1 MYLVGRTCEL
11 GALEKMLAQAGVEG
25 GGALLLEGDPGIGKT
40 ALVDVVA
47 ARARK
52 HGTAV
57 LRVVGVETEQELAFS
72 ALHQLLYPLLD
83 RLPGIPSVQGEVL
96 EQALSIR
103 AGSPPDRLAIA
114 AAALALLRVVAEEG
128 PICVV
133 VDDAHWIDQSSA
145 EVLSSMARK
154 LSGYQVTLV
163 MTARS
168 GWDGFADQPGLPVL
182 TVSPLDPE
190 DARAVLEDG
199 HPGLAESTRRR
210 LLDEAEGNPLAL
222 IELPK
227 LLSPAQRRGEE
238 PLPVNLPLSAR
249 LESMFADRIRLLTP
263 ATRFLL
269 LLVALDGQRNGNL
282 QHIRQA
288 WGTTGEQWEDRL
300 LKDGEASGLVHIH
313 QTDDR
318 VAFCHPT
325 ARSCLIHMS
334 SAVRRSAAHRALAAV
349 LDDSPDQRAWHL
361 AHAAEG
367 PDEAVALE
375 LSRVASAALARGGAA
390 EAAAAFLRAAQLS
403 PDREARARRLEEAAF
418 ASGIDG
424 RLEAASK
431 LVAAGSVETLRGA
444 VAAAYV
450 LFHRDGDCDAV
461 FRVLLPALRQGPL
474 SDGPE
479 DLAAYDDAFY
489 VLLNCIVWAGRQDL
503 WRSVYEVLDH
513 ASETARM
520 CFDSVAD
527 PVRTAHDVRERLD
540 RSTAEL
546 SANTPFWRMNWLI
559 YTAIYLDCFS
569 YYDSVWRDF
578 VGHTVYDSQR
588 IVLLARAHD
597 SYIRGDWDTTLT
609 LADEGAGDATRHGYG
624 FTHILFTY
632 GLASVAAGRGDEKML
647 RRHCDTI
654 EAWAR
659 PRQFQ
664 LLLASVNEA
673 RARAAIGRGDFEE
686 AYQQAAVVTPPG
698 VLPSHYP
705 HAQRVFLDLVESAV
719 RTGRIDEARAHVKAG
734 RQARLDAIS
743 PHHALILATA
753 AAVAAPDEEARE
765 LYESA
770 LALQDATLW
779 PHEYARL
786 RLLYGE
792 WLRRRR
798 DYTASRGHLGAALE
812 MFHQRLKAPLWAQR
826 ARDELRAA
834 GGTVRVP
841 NARDLG
847 SMSAQ
852 ERRIAE
858 LAAGGLSNKEI
869 GRKLNI
875 SPRTA
880 GCHLYKV
887 FPKLGIASRAALRDA
902 LAEFDRRVRP

>member
-1 MYLVGRTCEL
+1 MSLVGRTSEL
-11 GALEKMLAQAGVEG
+11 CVLEKVLAQAGVEG
-25 GGALLLEGDPGIGKT
+25 QALLLEGDPGAGKT
-40 ALVDVVA
+40 SLVDAVA
-47 ARARK
+47 ARARNN
-52 HGTAV
+52 GAGV

-83 RLPGIPSVQGEVL
+83 RLPGIPAVQGEAL

-114 AAALALLRVVAEEG
+114 TAALALLRVVAEEN
-128 PICVV
+128 PVCVV
-133 VDDAHWIDQSSA
+133 VDDAHWIDRSSA
-145 EVLSSMARK
+145 EVLFFMAGR
-154 LSGYQVTLV
+154 LSGCRVALV
-163 MTARS
+163 MAART
-168 GWDGFADQPGLPVL
+168 GWDGFADQAGLPVL
-182 TVSPLDPE
+182 TVSPLGPE
-190 DARAVLEDG
+190 DARAVLEHS

-227 LLSPAQRRGEE
+227 LLSSAQRRGEE
-238 PLPVNLPLSAR
+238 PLPVTLPLSAR

-263 ATRFLL
+263 ATRFVL
-269 LLVALDGQRNGNL
+269 LLVALDGQRIGNL

-288 WGTTGEQWEDRL
+288 WGITGEQWEDRL
-300 LKDGEASGLVHIH
+300 LEDGEAGGLVHVH

-325 ARSCLIHMS
+325 ARSCLVHMS
-334 SAVRRSAAHRALAAV
+334 SAGRRRAAHRALAAV
-349 LDDSPDQRAWHL
+349 LDDAPDRRAWHL

-375 LSRVASAALARGGAA
+375 LSRVAERTLARAGAA

-418 ASGIDG
+418 AAGIDG
-424 RLEAASK
+424 RLEAAGE

-450 LFHRDGDCDAV
+450 LFHRDGDSDGV
-461 FRVLLPALRQGPL
+461 FRVLLPVLRQGPRG
-474 SDGPE
+474 DGPE

-489 VLLNCIVWAGRQDL
+489 VLLNCAVWAGRQDL
-503 WRSVYEVLDH
+503 WPSVHEVLDH
-513 ASETARM
+513 VSETARM
-520 CFDSVAD
+520 CFDCVAD
-527 PVRTAHDVRERLD
+527 PARTAHDVRERLD

-546 SANTPFWRMNWLI
+546 PANTPFWRMNWLI
-559 YTAIYLDCFS
+559 YTALYLDCFS

-588 IVLLARAHD
+588 FVLLARAHD
-597 SYIRGDWDTTLT
+597 SYMRGDWDNT
-609 LADEGAGDATRHGYG
+609 LALAGEGTGDAAGHGYG

-632 GLASVAAGRGDEKML
+632 GLASVAAGRGDEETL

-664 LLLASVNEA
+664 LLLTAVNEA

-686 AYQQAAVVTPPG
+686 AYQLAAAVTPPG

-719 RTGRIDEARAHVKAG
+719 RTGRIDAARAHVEAG

-743 PHHALILATA
+743 PHHAVILAGA

-770 LALQDATLW
+770 LAVPDAALW
-779 PHEYARL
+779 SHEYARL

-798 DYTASRGHLGAALE
+798 DYTASRVHLEAALE
-812 MFHQRLKAPLWAQR
+812 MFEQHLKAPLWAQR

-841 NARDLG
+841 NARDVG

-869 GRKLNI
+869 GSKLNI

-880 GCHLYKV
+880 GSHLYKV
-887 FPKLGIASRAALRDA
+887 FPKLGITSRAALRDA
-902 LAEFDRRVRP
+902 LAEFDRRGTP